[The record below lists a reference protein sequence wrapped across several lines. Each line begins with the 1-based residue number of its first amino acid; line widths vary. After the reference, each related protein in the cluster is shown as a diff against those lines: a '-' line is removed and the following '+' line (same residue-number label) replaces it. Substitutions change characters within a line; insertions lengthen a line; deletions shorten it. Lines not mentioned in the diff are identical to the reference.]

1 MKPRPNYMAV
11 WKELAA
17 DKSMVFISGPRQV
30 GKTTLAKSIS
40 QDFANHIY
48 FNWDIP
54 SDRTKLI
61 ENPAFFEA
69 LERKDPSL
77 PLVIF
82 DEIHKYRD
90 WKNYLKGTYDR
101 FYDQF
106 RFLVTGSGRLDTYQK
121 GGDSLAGRYYLF
133 HLWPFTIGEISG
145 QNRKW
150 QAFADNPLKCQIREN
165 KTLKASWD
173 HLATYSGFPEPFLA
187 AKPKTWQRWSNTY
200 GQQLIREDIRDL
212 TQIRSISDMETL
224 FYLLPSKIG
233 SPISIPSLA
242 RDLKLSYNTV
252 RDWLGVFER
261 FFMTFSIGPW
271 TTRISRAIQKERK
284 IYLWD
289 SPRIQEKAARLE
301 NMVALELYR
310 AITLWNDVGYGRF
323 SLHFIKNKEQQEVDF
338 LIAESNT
345 PKLLIEVKASETQP
359 SPALLKFQRVL
370 NTPAIQLLNQDGG
383 FRLLSND
390 HQKILVVP
398 AWQWLA
404 TLPW

>member
-1 MKPRPNYMAV
+1 MAV

-54 SDRTKLI
+54 SDRTQLI

-77 PLVIF
+77 PLVVF

-150 QAFADNPLKCQIREN
+150 QAFADNPLECQIREN

-173 HLATYSGFPEPFLA
+173 HLATYSGFPEPFLT

-200 GQQLIREDIRDL
+200 GQRLIREDIRDL
-212 TQIRSISDMETL
+212 TQIRSIGDMETL

-233 SPISIPSLA
+233 SPISITSLA
-242 RDLKLSYNTV
+242 RNLKLSYNTV

-271 TTRISRAIQKERK
+271 TARISRAIQKERK

-289 SPRIQEKAARLE
+289 SPRIQERAARLE

-345 PKLLIEVKASETQP
+345 PKLLIEAKASETQP
-359 SPALLKFQRVL
+359 SPALLKFQRAL
-370 NTPAIQLLNQDGG
+370 NIPAIQLFNQDGG
-383 FRLLSND
+383 FRLFSND

>member
-40 QDFANHIY
+40 QNFANHVY
-48 FNWDIP
+48 FNLDIP
-54 SDRTKLI
+54 SDRIKLI

-77 PLVIF
+77 PLVVL
-82 DEIHKYRD
+82 DEIHKYKD

-101 FYDQF
+101 FCDQF

-150 QAFADNPLKCQIREN
+150 QVFADNPFKCQIRKD

-187 AKPKTWQRWSNTY
+187 AKSKTWQRWSNTY

-212 TQIRSISDMETL
+212 TQIRSIGDMETL

-233 SPISIPSLA
+233 SPISITSLA
-242 RDLKLSYNTV
+242 HNLKVSYNTI
-252 RDWLGVFER
+252 RDWLKAAHRSEGFGDTAIASPAKIPASSEYPCHPAFQSR
-261 FFMTFSIGPW
+261 WRFSIVLKRSSEDPGS
-271 TTRISRAIQKERK
+271 TCLA
-284 IYLWD
+284 
-289 SPRIQEKAARLE
+289 
-301 NMVALELYR
+301 MVGNF
-310 AITLWNDVGYGRF
+310 TLVRNDIM
-323 SLHFIKNKEQQEVDF
+323 LD
-338 LIAESNT
+338 
-345 PKLLIEVKASETQP
+345 
-359 SPALLKFQRVL
+359 
-370 NTPAIQLLNQDGG
+370 
-383 FRLLSND
+383 LLS
-390 HQKILVVP
+390 
-398 AWQWLA
+398 
-404 TLPW
+404 

>member
-17 DKSMVFISGPRQV
+17 EKSMVFISGPRQV

-40 QDFANHIY
+40 QDFVNHLY

-54 SDRTKLI
+54 ADRAKLI
-61 ENPAFFEA
+61 ENPAFFET
-69 LERKDPSL
+69 LVRKDPSL
-77 PLVIF
+77 PLVVF
-82 DEIHKYRD
+82 DEIHKYKD
-90 WKNYLKGTYDR
+90 WKNYLKGAYDR

-121 GGDSLAGRYYLF
+121 GGDSLVGRYYLF

-145 QNRKW
+145 QNRRW
-150 QAFADNPLKCQIREN
+150 QAFANNPLNCRIQEN

-173 HLATYSGFPEPFLA
+173 HLSTYSGFPEPFLA

-212 TQIRSISDMETL
+212 TQIRSINDMETL

-233 SPISIPSLA
+233 SRISITAIA

-271 TTRISRAIQKERK
+271 TARISRAIQKERK

-289 SPRIQEKAARLE
+289 SPRIQDKAARLE

-310 AITLWNDVGYGRF
+310 ATTLWNDVGYGRF
-323 SLHFIKNKEQQEVDF
+323 SLHFIKNKEQQEIDF

-345 PKLLIEVKASETQP
+345 PKLLIEVKVSETHP
-359 SPALLKFQRVL
+359 SPALLKFQRAL
-370 NTPAIQLLNQDGG
+370 KIPAIQLFNQDSG
-383 FRLLSND
+383 FRLLSNNY
-390 HQKILVVP
+390 QKILVAP